1 VSGVR
6 CPWSVVHCYW
16 LLATGCLLPATCYWL
31 LATGYLLLAAV
42 FCFIMLAL
50 FFTSLAMVSTLTG
63 GYIAIAAH
71 RRVHL
76 LLGLGAG
83 VLLGA
88 VFFDLLPESLSVAD
102 TQGWSAKTIL
112 ALVLAGFL
120 VFYLTERL
128 IILNACPVGDCENE
142 AHRQIGRLSAIGL
155 IFHSMLD
162 GAAIGAAT
170 LVNWQT
176 GLLVALAVIAHD
188 VSDGLNTILL
198 VTHGD
203 TARRGDFAFLAL
215 DALAPV
221 VGGLLALRF
230 LPPAG
235 ALAVF
240 LAFASGFFIYTATSD
255 LLPEAHRRSP
265 SIAVTAAMLVGLVL
279 IGGVVQLIRP

>member
-1 VSGVR
+1 
-6 CPWSVVHCYW
+6 
-16 LLATGCLLPATCYWL
+16 
-31 LATGYLLLAAV
+31 
-42 FCFIMLAL
+42 MLAL